1 MNLISTAAS
10 SVNTTNSF
18 NLGMVFALLVAAAI
32 FVVIVRAIVKSGK
45 TPSEARDERFYLR
58 EIRKYVRIIAIVL
71 LGCLYFT
78 IVWFIISA
86 LL

>member
-1 MNLISTAAS
+1 MNLISTAISSANTAS
-10 SVNTTNSF
+10 SF
-18 NLGMVFALLVAAAI
+18 NAGMVVELLVAAVV

-45 TPSEARDERFYLR
+45 TPGESRDEKFYLR
-58 EIRKYVRIIAIVL
+58 EIRKYVRIIAFIL

-86 LL
+86 L

>member
-10 SVNTTNSF
+10 DANTTSSF
-18 NLGMVFALLVAAAI
+18 NFGMIFVLLVAAAI

-45 TPSEARDERFYLR
+45 TPEESRDEKFYLR
-58 EIRKYVRIIAIVL
+58 EIRKYVRIISFIL

-78 IVWFIISA
+78 VVWLIISA
-86 LL
+86 F

>member
-1 MNLISTAAS
+1 MNLISTAISSANTAS
-10 SVNTTNSF
+10 SFNS
-18 NLGMVFALLVAAAI
+18 GMVVELLVAAVV

-45 TPSEARDERFYLR
+45 TPGESRDEKFYLR
-58 EIRKYVRIIAIVL
+58 EIRKYVRIIAFIL

-86 LL
+86 L

>member
-10 SVNTTNSF
+10 GANTTSSF
-18 NLGMVFALLVAAAI
+18 NFGMIFVLLVAAAI

-45 TPSEARDERFYLR
+45 TPGESRDEKFYLR
-58 EIRKYVRIIAIVL
+58 EIRKYVRIIAFIL

-78 IVWFIISA
+78 AVWFIISA
-86 LL
+86 L

>member
-1 MNLISTAAS
+1 MNLISTAISSANTAS
-10 SVNTTNSF
+10 SF
-18 NLGMVFALLVAAAI
+18 NFGMVVELLVAAVV

-45 TPSEARDERFYLR
+45 TPGESRDEKFYLR
-58 EIRKYVRIIAIVL
+58 EIRKYVRIIAFIL

-86 LL
+86 L